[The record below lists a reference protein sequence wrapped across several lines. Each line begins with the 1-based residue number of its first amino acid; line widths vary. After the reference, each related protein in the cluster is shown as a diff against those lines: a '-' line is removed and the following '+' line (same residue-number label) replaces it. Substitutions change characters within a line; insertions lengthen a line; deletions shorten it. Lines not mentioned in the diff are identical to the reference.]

1 MKVLPRTSVNMLAMG
16 NMSRQVEGTTRV
28 PIRVRRDTWNTLVST
43 LRREGFDRDLD
54 HRGFSPM
61 WEHTYRLY
69 LAFVAIGFLLGGP
82 WSWSSCRG
90 LVIHGPPCASINTRN
105 IVARTMGKSARSF
118 IDGFISERARRK
130 PKWNGD

>member
-1 MKVLPRTSVNMLAMG
+1 MLVMS

-43 LRREGFDRDLD
+43 LRREGFDGVLIVEAY
-54 HRGFSPM
+54 PLTL

-82 WSWSSCRG
+82 WSWS
-90 LVIHGPPCASINTRN
+90 
-105 IVARTMGKSARSF
+105 
-118 IDGFISERARRK
+118 
-130 PKWNGD
+130 